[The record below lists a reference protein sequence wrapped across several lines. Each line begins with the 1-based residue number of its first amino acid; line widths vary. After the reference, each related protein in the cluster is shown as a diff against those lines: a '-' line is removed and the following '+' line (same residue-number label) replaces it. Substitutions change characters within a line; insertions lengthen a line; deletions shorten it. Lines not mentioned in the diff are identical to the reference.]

1 MEYIKKEIIPLPT
14 GFKIEQNYF
23 PYLKHEDV
31 FGFSEGQPGSLL
43 EFFSKVHK
51 EREHCVYNCREMKAT
66 KVLREWGNK
75 M

>member
-31 FGFSEGQPGSLL
+31 FGFSEGQPENEKRGTRRETGVSL
-43 EFFSKVHK
+43 
-51 EREHCVYNCREMKAT
+51 
-66 KVLREWGNK
+66 
-75 M
+75 